1 MRKGERLMIRKHT
14 LIRCY
19 GAFLVLAL
27 LAAMTGTAS
36 GVTFT
41 VRAEP
46 DELTKTMLDSTEVT
60 MWGFA
65 LVEYDI
71 GAGPVPGDNIVMV
84 PGPLLEVPPGDD
96 TLVINLQNNLEE
108 RTSLVIPGLGMPT
121 DGGGVLLEPV
131 FFFDSH
137 TSARQRVRSFTAETI
152 PGNTGTYIWNNVKPG
167 TYLYQSGTHPGVQV
181 QMGLYG
187 GLKKDFALGQAY
199 DTIPPEATAYAK
211 EGIVLFSEIDPDLH
225 AVVANGSYG
234 DPDNPNNPK
243 QITSPMDYAP
253 KYFLINGDADL
264 AGTGIVQTDP
274 INVGDQVLVRL
285 LNAGLKT
292 RVPVLLGSYMT
303 LLAQDG
309 NLAPHA
315 RETYDLTLT
324 AGKTMDVMVT
334 PTVAGSLVLSDRRGF
349 VTPGAT
355 AIGGTAVVS
364 AVGLAGER
372 ATGGTVAAV
381 DPASGTSPSTTAPS
395 GGGGGG
401 CFISTVFN

>member
-1 MRKGERLMIRKHT
+1 MIRKHT

-27 LAAMTGTAS
+27 LAAMTGVPSFAATY
-36 GVTFT
+36 TL
-41 VRAEP
+41 RADTTTMTMP
-46 DELTKTMLDSTEVT
+46 DSAAIT

-65 LVEYDI
+65 LVQYDI
-71 GAGPVPGDNIVMV
+71 GAGPVAGDNIVRV
-84 PGPLLEVPPGDD
+84 PGPILEVLPGDT
-96 TLVINLQNNLEE
+96 TLTVNLTNNLPDPV
-108 RTSLVIPGLGMPT
+108 SIVIPGQITTMT
-121 DGGGVLLEPV
+121 PV
-131 FFFDSH
+131 FFTDGQ
-137 TSARQRVRSFTAETI
+137 TRQRVQSFTSEAAAL
-152 PGNTGTYIWNNVKPG
+152 GGVATYTWTDVKPG

-187 GLKKDFALGQAY
+187 AVKKDHLSLQAY
-199 DTIPPEATAYAK
+199 DSLTTVYNK
-211 EGIVLFSEIDPDLH
+211 EGIVLVSEIDPDLH
-225 AVVANGSYG
+225 AVVANLSYG
-234 DPDNPNNPK
+234 TVDPVLNPK

-253 KYFLINGDADL
+253 KYFLINGDANL
-264 AGTGIVQTDP
+264 AGTGVVQTGP
-274 INVGDQVLVRL
+274 IFVGDRILVRL

-309 NLAPHA
+309 NLAPYP

-324 AGKTMDVMVT
+324 AGKTMDVMIT

-355 AIGGTAVVS
+355 AIGGTVDVT
-364 AVGLAGER
+364 VPLLAGGTD
-372 ATGGTVAAV
+372 TGGAVAA
-381 DPASGTSPSTTAPS
+381 DPASGTSPASTTVPS

-401 CFISTVFN
+401 FCFISTVLY